1 VSDDPL
7 PIVHIGE
14 HDYLVRLTEGEDE
27 VEFRIR
33 AAPATV
39 ARLGFQPDQEPQ
51 VVAATAAFLT
61 RHQLAAD
68 LPDLVELDDVLAV
81 YDDYAEELTSR
92 LS

>member
-1 VSDDPL
+1 MSDEPL
-7 PIVHIGE
+7 PIEHIGG

-33 AAPATV
+33 AAPATL
-39 ARLGFQPDQEPQ
+39 ARLGFQPGKEAQ

-68 LPDLVELDDVLAV
+68 LPEVVEIDDVLAV
-81 YDDYAEELTSR
+81 YDDYAEELASR